1 MLLRRRG
8 FATLASVVALA
19 LLAAACASSGDGEG
33 SSGARRPGGGGLVAQ
48 VASYDVV
55 AGRDG
60 RFILGLLASDKTKV
74 VSFGTVQLAFSYLG
88 TKQARLERPEA
99 AATVTASFLPIPGQ
113 RLDLSVP
120 GPRYVEG
127 SEGTGAYAARDV
139 RFERAG
145 LWEVRATASLD
156 GERRSATAAFEV
168 LADSPIPAVG
178 EPAPRTQNP
187 LPGAPGTDPK
197 SIDSRAGP
205 TEPIPDPELHS
216 TTVAA
221 AIAARLP
228 LMVVV
233 STPTYCTSRFCGPIT
248 DAVSA
253 LAKRHGAQM
262 AFVHLEVW
270 RDFEKGQ
277 VNEAAKEWIF
287 PPGTEDA
294 REPWVFV
301 VNRAGV
307 ITDRLDNVAGEAE
320 LDQAVQEVLQAGG

>member
-1 MLLRRRG
+1 MLRHAPRRPAIVAA
-8 FATLASVVALA
+8 FSALA
-19 LLAAACASSGDGEG
+19 VLAAACGSGDSEG
-33 SSGARRPGGGGLVAQ
+33 SASTRPGDPGLVAQ

-55 AGRDG
+55 AGRSG
-60 RFILGLLASDKTKV
+60 RFIVGLLASDKTKV
-74 VSFGTVQLAFSYLG
+74 VAFGTVELAFSYLG
-88 TKQARLERPEA
+88 TKQTRLERPEA
-99 AATVTASFLPIPGQ
+99 GPTVTASFLPIPGQ
-113 RLDLSVP
+113 RLDPAAS
-120 GPRYVEG
+120 GPRLVEG
-127 SEGTGAYAARDV
+127 SEGTGVYVARDL

-145 LWEVRATASLD
+145 LWEVGATAALE
-156 GERRSATAAFEV
+156 GGRRSATAAFEV

-187 LPGAPGTDPK
+187 LPGAPGVDAK
-197 SIDSRAGP
+197 SVDSRAGP
-205 TEPIPDPELHS
+205 GSPIPDPELHS

-221 AIAARLP
+221 AIAARRP

-253 LAKRHGAQM
+253 LARRHQGQM

-270 RDFEKGQ
+270 RDFEQGQ
-277 VNEAAKEWIF
+277 VNEAAKEWIL

-301 VNRAGV
+301 VNSAGV
-307 ITDRLDNVAGEAE
+307 ITHRFDNVAGEAE
-320 LDQAVQEVLQAGG
+320 LHQAVAEVLRPGG